1 MTFVEF
7 SEELTAEDFIHRAK
21 RLVNGRIGVSARP
34 CIGIR
39 DRDAPK
45 RVAAQH
51 PWLLPRFPL
60 RQIQSERRERISV
73 RPPVHNNALNIA
85 RRIESRS
92 AKHTAQL
99 LTDVPFEFAVGRL
112 QKLRTPRA
120 ILIAHRQSRLARSA
134 QHEKNG

>member
-45 RVAAQH
+45 RLAAQH

-60 RQIQSERRERISV
+60 RQIQSERRERIAV
-73 RPPVHNNALNIA
+73 RPPVNNNAFNIA
-85 RRIESRS
+85 RGIKSRP
-92 AKHTAQL
+92 AKHPRQL
-99 LTDVPFEFAVGRL
+99 LANV
-112 QKLRTPRA
+112 
-120 ILIAHRQSRLARSA
+120 
-134 QHEKNG
+134 